1 MDCCKEPPH
10 ILWEVVEVPL
20 ARSPSPVPLRR
31 EEKGHL
37 HGVIASG
44 KRLQFE
50 SWKITIFKLWIFPL
64 KMVIFPSYVSKITI
78 FNREINYF
86 DWAIFNSYDSYVS
99 LPEGKGLERNR
110 LAVCKTL
117 FWSNHKSSTK

>member
-1 MDCCKEPPH
+1 M
-10 ILWEVVEVPL
+10 
-20 ARSPSPVPLRR
+20 
-31 EEKGHL
+31 
-37 HGVIASG
+37 GVIASG
-44 KRLQFE
+44 KL
-50 SWKITIFKLWIFPL
+50 TIFKLWIFPL
-64 KMVIFPSYVSKITI
+64 KMGISPSYVSKITI